1 MTDSLDPEVQAA
13 LGTALRVLLR
23 AGREMHTAMAHHLG
37 LGETDLAAMDQLVSS
52 TTPLGPVELGYRL
65 GIRSASSTVLVDR
78 LEAAGHLRREPHP
91 SDRRRVVLRASESAR
106 AEVRATLTP
115 LLVAI
120 SDITARL
127 DTHPGHGGAVL
138 PSRRHRRHGR
148 VRQVHRR
155 TPGQISSR
163 QPTSPCQMSSTSAIP
178 TRRPRTPPRAGEST
192 GHRCRRAATA
202 EEGRLSG
209 ALGVTAPLAA
219 VSACSEAS
227 SPSRASAGS
236 ASRHRRVVV

>member
-1 MTDSLDPEVQAA
+1 MTESLDPEVQAA

-127 DTHPGHGGAVL
+127 DTTQATVVL
-138 PSRRHRRHGR
+138 SFLRDVTAAMAEFAR
-148 VRQVHRR
+148 
-155 TPGQISSR
+155 
-163 QPTSPCQMSSTSAIP
+163 STAE
-178 TRRPRTPPRAGEST
+178 PRARSPRGSHVSMPKVLNV
-192 GHRCRRAATA
+192 GHPNPAAQDTA
-202 EEGRLSG
+202 ASG
-209 ALGVTAPLAA
+209 
-219 VSACSEAS
+219 
-227 SPSRASAGS
+227 
-236 ASRHRRVVV
+236 